1 MMTEGLQQAATDPG
15 ELMRLL
21 AQIEEQSRKSARL
34 VPQVEV
40 DEDLW
45 DGLAYSIA
53 GVRVITA
60 MNEIREMLPYP
71 AQVTRVPGAADWV
84 KGVANI
90 RGTLLPVIDLQ
101 AFFGAK
107 SVVPGKS
114 ARMLVVRMRE
124 INCGLL
130 VPSVLGMRH
139 FREEDK
145 LANARMK
152 GALGQYVFDAFSVE
166 GEIWPVF
173 SLSALTAD
181 PAFRS
186 AAA

>member
-1 MMTEGLQQAATDPG
+1 MAGAEQTVTDPDD
-15 ELMRLL
+15 LMALL
-21 AQIEEQSRKSARL
+21 ARIEDQSRKSALR

-40 DEDLW
+40 DEALW

-53 GVRVITA
+53 GVRVVTA
-60 MNEIREMLPYP
+60 MNEVREMHPYP
-71 AQVTRVPGAADWV
+71 ASVTRVPGSADWV
-84 KGVANI
+84 RGVANI
-90 RGTLLPVIDLQ
+90 RGTLLPVVDLQ

-107 SVVPGKS
+107 PVVPGRA
-114 ARMLVVRMRE
+114 ARMLVVRMRGLH
-124 INCGLL
+124 CGLL

-139 FREEDK
+139 FDVEER
-145 LANARMK
+145 LPNARMK
-152 GALGQYVFDAFSVE
+152 GALGKYVYDAFSVG

-173 SLSALTAD
+173 SISALTAD